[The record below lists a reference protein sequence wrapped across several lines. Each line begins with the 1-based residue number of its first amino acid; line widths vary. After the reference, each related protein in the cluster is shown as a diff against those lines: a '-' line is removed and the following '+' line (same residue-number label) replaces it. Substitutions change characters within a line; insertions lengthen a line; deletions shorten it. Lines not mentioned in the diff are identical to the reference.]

1 MLYSYPRNH
10 SRMTARGLRARLRCE
25 EGRLRAASASHAV
38 ARRAE
43 AGQAF
48 LETVMVTAFLV
59 AIAVVLNRLFGP
71 VILEAFEKI
80 SEALSSVGP

>member
-1 MLYSYPRNH
+1 MS
-10 SRMTARGLRARLRCE
+10 ARGLRERFRHE
-25 EGRLRAASASHAV
+25 DGRLGKAPVSHAG

-48 LETVMVTAFLV
+48 LETVMVTGFLV

-71 VILEAFEKI
+71 VILQAFEKI

>member
-1 MLYSYPRNH
+1 MMIYSYPRNH
-10 SRMTARGLRARLRCE
+10 SRMTGRGLRARLRRE
-25 EGRLRAASASHAV
+25 E
-38 ARRAE
+38 
-43 AGQAF
+43 GQAF
-48 LETVMVTAFLV
+48 LETVMVTGFLV

>member
-1 MLYSYPRNH
+1 MMLYSYPRNH
-10 SRMTARGLRARLRCE
+10 SRMTARRLRARLR
-25 EGRLRAASASHAV
+25 
-38 ARRAE
+38 RAE
-43 AGQAF
+43 GQAF

>member
-1 MLYSYPRNH
+1 
-10 SRMTARGLRARLRCE
+10 MTARGLRARLSRE
-25 EGRLRAASASHAV
+25 EG
-38 ARRAE
+38 
-43 AGQAF
+43 QAL
-48 LETVMVTAFLV
+48 LETVMVTGFLV

>member
-1 MLYSYPRNH
+1 
-10 SRMTARGLRARLRCE
+10 MTARGLLRRE
-25 EGRLRAASASHAV
+25 EGRRCAASASHAG
-38 ARRAE
+38 AGRAE

-48 LETVMVTAFLV
+48 LETVMVTGFLV
-59 AIAVVLNRLFGP
+59 SIAVALNRLFGP

>member
-1 MLYSYPRNH
+1 
-10 SRMTARGLRARLRCE
+10 MTARRFQ
-25 EGRLRAASASHAV
+25 S
-38 ARRAE
+38 RRSPKGE
-43 AGQAF
+43 SGQAF
-48 LETVMVTAFLV
+48 LETVMVTGFLV

>member
-1 MLYSYPRNH
+1 
-10 SRMTARGLRARLRCE
+10 MTARRLCAR
-25 EGRLRAASASHAV
+25 V
-38 ARRAE
+38 RRQE
-43 AGQAF
+43 GQAF
-48 LETVMVTAFLV
+48 LETVMVTGFLV

>member
-1 MLYSYPRNH
+1 MS
-10 SRMTARGLRARLRCE
+10 ARRFTRLRARLAAA
-25 EGRLRAASASHAV
+25 LRREAACLAG

-48 LETVMVTAFLV
+48 LETVMVTGFLV

>member
-1 MLYSYPRNH
+1 
-10 SRMTARGLRARLRCE
+10 MTARGLCARLRRE
-25 EGRLRAASASHAV
+25 GGRLRAASASHAE
-38 ARRAE
+38 ALRAE

-48 LETVMVTAFLV
+48 LETVMVTGFLV

-80 SEALSSVGP
+80 SKALSSVGP

>member
-1 MLYSYPRNH
+1 MP
-10 SRMTARGLRARLRCE
+10 ARGLRAGLCH
-25 EGRLRAASASHAV
+25 EG
-38 ARRAE
+38 
-43 AGQAF
+43 GQAF
-48 LETVMVTAFLV
+48 LETVMVTGFLV

>member
-1 MLYSYPRNH
+1 
-10 SRMTARGLRARLRCE
+10 MTATGLRARLRSE
-25 EGRLRAASASHAV
+25 E
-38 ARRAE
+38 
-43 AGQAF
+43 GQAF

-59 AIAVVLNRLFGP
+59 AIAVALNRLFGP

>member
-1 MLYSYPRNH
+1 
-10 SRMTARGLRARLRCE
+10 MTARGLRAL
-25 EGRLRAASASHAV
+25 
-38 ARRAE
+38 RRAE
-43 AGQAF
+43 GQAF

>member
-1 MLYSYPRNH
+1 
-10 SRMTARGLRARLRCE
+10 MTGTGLRARLR
-25 EGRLRAASASHAV
+25 R
-38 ARRAE
+38 E

-48 LETVMVTAFLV
+48 LETVMATGFLV

>member
-1 MLYSYPRNH
+1 
-10 SRMTARGLRARLRCE
+10 MTARGLRARLRRE
-25 EGRLRAASASHAV
+25 E
-38 ARRAE
+38 
-43 AGQAF
+43 GQAF

>member
-1 MLYSYPRNH
+1 
-10 SRMTARGLRARLRCE
+10 MTGRGLRARF
-25 EGRLRAASASHAV
+25 
-38 ARRAE
+38 RRAE
-43 AGQAF
+43 GQAF
-48 LETVMVTAFLV
+48 LETVMVTGFLV

>member
-1 MLYSYPRNH
+1 MMLYSYPRNH
-10 SRMTARGLRARLRCE
+10 PRMTARGLRARLRRE
-25 EGRLRAASASHAV
+25 E
-38 ARRAE
+38 
-43 AGQAF
+43 GQAF
-48 LETVMVTAFLV
+48 LETVMVTGFLV

>member
-1 MLYSYPRNH
+1 
-10 SRMTARGLRARLRCE
+10 MTA
-25 EGRLRAASASHAV
+25 GRLRAL
-38 ARRAE
+38 RRAE
-43 AGQAF
+43 GQAF

>member
-1 MLYSYPRNH
+1 
-10 SRMTARGLRARLRCE
+10 MTPRGLRARLR
-25 EGRLRAASASHAV
+25 
-38 ARRAE
+38 RAE
-43 AGQAF
+43 GQAF
-48 LETVMVTAFLV
+48 LETVMVTGFLV

>member
-1 MLYSYPRNH
+1 
-10 SRMTARGLRARLRCE
+10 MTARGLRAR
-25 EGRLRAASASHAV
+25 
-38 ARRAE
+38 RRRDE
-43 AGQAF
+43 GQAF

-80 SEALSSVGP
+80 SQALSSVGP

>member
-1 MLYSYPRNH
+1 
-10 SRMTARGLRARLRCE
+10 MTAWGLRARLRQE
-25 EGRLRAASASHAV
+25 AGRLREATTSPPEAL
-38 ARRAE
+38 RAD

-48 LETVMVTAFLV
+48 LETVMVTGFLV

>member
-1 MLYSYPRNH
+1 
-10 SRMTARGLRARLRCE
+10 MTASGLRARLRCE